1 MAYEI
6 YMIVSEIQTLRLI
19 SMTELITLELMLLY
33 KKSGPKNLRDPGFSG
48 CAIYQAKIEDA
59 S

>member
-1 MAYEI
+1 
-6 YMIVSEIQTLRLI
+6 MIVSEIQTLRLI